1 MKEKIEAMIAIIKSG
16 TYDNEIIHCEY
27 DSLLENFILNYNE
40 SLLPLMKE
48 LITLEKE
55 FWYA

>member
-1 MKEKIEAMIAIIKSG
+1 MKEKIEELLKTIKAG
-16 TYDNEIIHCEY
+16 RYDNENTHVEY
-27 DSLLENFILNYNE
+27 DSLLEEFILNYDE

-48 LITLEKE
+48 LIEAEKE